1 MASDVLCLCIMLAAA
16 DLFLG
21 FATSF
26 QQVYALAQ
34 CDVYCSNYVTQA
46 MQRFAVECGGVPL
59 QTRLPRQVLHYLQ
72 LLPPL
77 FHEWFI
83 IVVLSAIIL
92 VFHRLRLQMYVHE

>member
-1 MASDVLCLCIMLAAA
+1 MDRMASDVLCLCIMIAAA

-46 MQRFAVECGGVPL
+46 VQRIAVECGGAPSGLVYLGKCYITYIYYPHYFMNGSL
-59 QTRLPRQVLHYLQ
+59 Q
-72 LLPPL
+72 
-77 FHEWFI
+77 
-83 IVVLSAIIL
+83 
-92 VFHRLRLQMYVHE
+92 

>member
-1 MASDVLCLCIMLAAA
+1 MASDVLCLCIMIAAA

-46 MQRFAVECGGVPL
+46 VQRIAVECGGAPSGQVYLDKCYITYSYYPHGGGLGGTSPSSLLRKFVP
-59 QTRLPRQVLHYLQ
+59 TIPA
-72 LLPPL
+72 P
-77 FHEWFI
+77 
-83 IVVLSAIIL
+83 
-92 VFHRLRLQMYVHE
+92 

>member
-34 CDVYCSNYVTQA
+34 CDVYYSNCVTQV
-46 MQRFAVECGGVPL
+46 MQRVAVECGGAPSGQVYLDKCYITYSYYPHCFMNGSL
-59 QTRLPRQVLHYLQ
+59 Q
-72 LLPPL
+72 
-77 FHEWFI
+77 
-83 IVVLSAIIL
+83 
-92 VFHRLRLQMYVHE
+92 